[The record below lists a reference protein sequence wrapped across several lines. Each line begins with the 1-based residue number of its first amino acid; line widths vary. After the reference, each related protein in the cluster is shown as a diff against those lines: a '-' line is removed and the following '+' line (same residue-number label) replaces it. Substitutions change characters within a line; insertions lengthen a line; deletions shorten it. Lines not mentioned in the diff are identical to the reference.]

1 MVQRKSPFRVERDGH
16 IAWLILDR
24 PEKRNAMGFDFYD
37 GLAEH
42 FAAFDED
49 PEVRVVVMRAEGK
62 SFTTG
67 TDLAELGSLYT
78 RVDAG
83 SREKL
88 RLMILKAQGGIN
100 QIEKCRKPVIAAVHS
115 HCLGGRC
122 RPTVRLRYPHRHAG
136 RDLRHQGGS
145 GGLYC
150 RCRHPAAT
158 SAHYRSRVVPGIGT
172 DRTGFRRR

>member
-1 MVQRKSPFRVERDGH
+1 MVELKDPFRVELEGH

-24 PEKRNAMGFDFYD
+24 PEKRNAMGFDFYK

-49 PEVRVVVMRAEGK
+49 PKVRVVVMRAEGK

-78 RVDAG
+78 QMDAG
-83 SREKL
+83 TREKM
-88 RLMILKAQGGIN
+88 RLMILKAQGGIS

-115 HCLGGRC
+115 HCLGGRS
-122 RPTVRLRYPHRHAG
+122 RSLVSLRYPHRNSRCG
-136 RDLRHQGGS
+136 LRREGGS

-150 RCRHPAAT
+150 RCRHTATT
-158 SAHYRSRVVPGIGT
+158 SAHYRSRVVPGIGA
-172 DRTGFRRR
+172 DRT